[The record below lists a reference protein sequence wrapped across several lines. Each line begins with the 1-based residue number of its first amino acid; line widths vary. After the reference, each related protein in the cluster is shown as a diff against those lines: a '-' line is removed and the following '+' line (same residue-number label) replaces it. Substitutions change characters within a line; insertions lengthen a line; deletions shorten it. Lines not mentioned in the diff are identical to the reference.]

1 MWPLVRW
8 RRSLPCTRWSTRF
21 FVHADSN
28 HEFTVA
34 FVVPNP
40 KELEKLAKKL
50 EAEGSNE
57 RLCENTE
64 IAKEALKQ
72 ITDFGIKCK

>member
-1 MWPLVRW
+1 MAIGQVETVLTMHPLVDQI
-8 RRSLPCTRWSTRF
+8 